1 MNPIDFQGQRSRS
14 SGQIFRRGDM
24 PRFALPLLYL
34 ILTMKIFVLQ
44 HSIQCGAGTGMF
56 LLVNSSTVVVIR
68 GPRATLWGSIYL
80 DDHGEEDRELKYV
93 YVQLDIHLCSLL

>member
-1 MNPIDFQGQRSRS
+1 
-14 SGQIFRRGDM
+14 M

-93 YVQLDIHLCSLL
+93 YVQLDIYVVFYEKKVLTVMINNSTIISKMNNCL

>member
-1 MNPIDFQGQRSRS
+1 
-14 SGQIFRRGDM
+14 M

>member
-1 MNPIDFQGQRSRS
+1 MYCCWRSRY
-14 SGQIFRRGDM
+14 QEERVRI
-24 PRFALPLLYL
+24 PLTG
-34 ILTMKIFVLQ
+34 LTPPQFCACPKAGPGFPTSFL